1 MASCS
6 KNESTGVNDSNKR
19 FLEAWLKV
27 NHPNAVKDGL
37 GIYIL
42 DETPG
47 SGKTAGKPED
57 YPYAYLE
64 YTSTDLEGNIIESTE
79 ASVAKQLGS
88 YADGNYYGPV
98 IRLRNS
104 TAMTAG
110 QEMVLNSMN
119 VGGRRKA
126 VIPGWFNTTNFRYKS
141 EEEYLKNVT
150 GDDIILDV
158 TLLDAI
164 SDITAWQ
171 LDSIYRYM
179 VHNFKTPVDSLK
191 YGFYYYQLEPPTDT
205 TSFESND
212 IVYINYTGRL
222 LSGKVFDTT
231 DEKTAKDAGIFSTG
245 SKYEPLKVTRASD
258 YKDYSF
264 TVGSSSA
271 GFVDGFSY
279 CLSRMKTGEK
289 GVCIFYSELGYKGTG
304 KGNIP
309 AFSPL
314 RFEIEMIG
322 KNKK

>member
-150 GDDIILDV
+150 GEDIILDV

-171 LDSIYRYM
+171 LDSIYR
-179 VHNFKTPVDSLK
+179 
-191 YGFYYYQLEPPTDT
+191 E
-205 TSFESND
+205 
-212 IVYINYTGRL
+212 
-222 LSGKVFDTT
+222 
-231 DEKTAKDAGIFSTG
+231 
-245 SKYEPLKVTRASD
+245 
-258 YKDYSF
+258 
-264 TVGSSSA
+264 
-271 GFVDGFSY
+271 
-279 CLSRMKTGEK
+279 
-289 GVCIFYSELGYKGTG
+289 GTG
-304 KGNIP
+304 I
-309 AFSPL
+309 SSR
-314 RFEIEMIG
+314 RFRLCS
-322 KNKK
+322 

>member
-141 EEEYLKNVT
+141 EEEYLRMSPAR
-150 GDDIILDV
+150 I
-158 TLLDAI
+158 
-164 SDITAWQ
+164 
-171 LDSIYRYM
+171 
-179 VHNFKTPVDSLK
+179 
-191 YGFYYYQLEPPTDT
+191 
-205 TSFESND
+205 
-212 IVYINYTGRL
+212 
-222 LSGKVFDTT
+222 
-231 DEKTAKDAGIFSTG
+231 
-245 SKYEPLKVTRASD
+245 
-258 YKDYSF
+258 
-264 TVGSSSA
+264 SSSTSPCSTPSA
-271 GFVDGFSY
+271 T
-279 CLSRMKTGEK
+279 SRHG
-289 GVCIFYSELGYKGTG
+289 SW
-304 KGNIP
+304 IP
-309 AFSPL
+309 STDIWPTIS
-314 RFEIEMIG
+314 RPR
-322 KNKK
+322 